1 MQRRD
6 VGSWIKTILR
16 SAVGSGNT
24 YTYSVRDPWSDRER
38 YMREA
43 PMDLSSSDQN
53 RLKPRRLQAERTNRT
68 VATAGTG
75 REISVRE
82 GFPISIISISY
93 LMVQ

>member
-16 SAVGSGNT
+16 SAVGSDNT

-53 RLKPRRLQAERTNRT
+53 RLKPRRLEAERTNRT
-68 VATAGTG
+68 AATAGTG

-82 GFPISIISISY
+82 RFPISIISMSY

>member
-6 VGSWIKTILR
+6 VGGWIKTILR
-16 SAVGSGNT
+16 SAVRSGNT

-53 RLKPRRLQAERTNRT
+53 RLKPWRLEAEMTNRT

-75 REISVRE
+75 SEISVRE